1 MGYLCKDLA
10 GNPALILGVCDDNQ
24 LVVSLVERSSVLVR
38 MAHPRD
44 YVVTFGC
51 FFGKQQIQQLSA
63 QQISHRVPVTLDAD
77 VVRSFKTVPDYLNSE
92 SLNQLTKSAFRDY
105 NEMRVM
111 LEQSL
116 TTLVIRLQEL
126 RRMYITKFNFCRTP
140 SRWPFAF
147 NERIQRF
154 LGFQNAQ
161 SAQNAPKPPFEIL
174 TLDQA
179 LKKGFRPPQE
189 QINGPLVKRQPRKSL
204 VVLETEPEPKFEE
217 VDPVLA
223 AQQRQ

>member
-1 MGYLCKDLA
+1 M
-10 GNPALILGVCDDNQ
+10 
-24 LVVSLVERSSVLVR
+24 
-38 MAHPRD
+38 
-44 YVVTFGC
+44 
-51 FFGKQQIQQLSA
+51 
-63 QQISHRVPVTLDAD
+63 TLDAD

-126 RRMYITKFNFCRTP
+126 RRMYIAKFNFCRTP
-140 SRWPFAF
+140 CRWPFAF

-161 SAQNAPKPPFEIL
+161 AQNSQKPPFEIL
-174 TLDQA
+174 TLNQA
-179 LKKGFRPPQE
+179 L
-189 QINGPLVKRQPRKSL
+189 
-204 VVLETEPEPKFEE
+204 
-217 VDPVLA
+217 
-223 AQQRQ
+223 